1 MNIQTGE
8 ILFTGENK
16 IILDLALEVDNYF
29 QENLAKKEIDF
40 SEYDLSQ
47 EKLNEF
53 VKQHNLKE
61 NKKEFLEMMVK
72 ISYFTKFIVQPN
84 KKLKILSLN
93 SKKAK
98 NRKKKILDYFEE
110 FKILG
115 IYKI

>member
-29 QENLAKKEIDF
+29 QKNFVKKEIEF

-72 ISYFTKFIVQPN
+72 IIIFY
-84 KKLKILSLN
+84 
-93 SKKAK
+93 
-98 NRKKKILDYFEE
+98 
-110 FKILG
+110 
-115 IYKI
+115 